1 MAVADMTAADVTGPD
16 LVVPKEEPLE
26 DGFTSSSISSPE
38 PEGDRG
44 LTAQDAIPV
53 QKRKGGRKPVSSTP
67 FYSQSTLHITRLSI
81 AFSPIM

>member
-1 MAVADMTAADVTGPD
+1 MGSMAIADMTAADVTGSD

-44 LTAQDAIPV
+44 LTAQDAVPV
-53 QKRKGGRKPVSSTP
+53 QKRKGGRKPVSP
-67 FYSQSTLHITRLSI
+67 ALFY
-81 AFSPIM
+81 F